1 MKFKI
6 IGYLLLFLSCAA
18 TGFSVSK
25 YYKAKISC
33 SLAYINFLSG
43 VLEKIDIL
51 HLPLSKIYESIYDL
65 DLEKIGFFE
74 ILKAQGLRCAYEKHE
89 NKFMFD
95 PEHLEFCDKLGT
107 LPHGDTVKLCN
118 YEINRLKK
126 LLETQRDT
134 CERKIRLCPALS
146 ILIGVAVIILII

>member
-25 YYKAKISC
+25 YYKDKISC
-33 SLAYINFLSG
+33 SLAYINFLTG

-51 HLPLSKIYESIYDL
+51 HLPLSKIYESVYDF
-65 DLEKIGFFE
+65 DLERIGFTE
-74 ILKAQGLRCAYEKHE
+74 VLKAKGLWCAYEKYE
-89 NKFMFD
+89 NKFLFD

-126 LLETQRDT
+126 LLDIQKDK
-134 CERKIRLCPALS
+134 CERKIKLYPALS

>member
-25 YYKAKISC
+25 FYKDKISC

-51 HLPLSKIYESIYDL
+51 HLPLSKIYESVYDL
-65 DLEKIGFFE
+65 DLEKIGFTE
-74 ILKAQGLRCAYEKHE
+74 VLKAQGIYQAYENFE
-89 NKFMFD
+89 NKFLFD
-95 PEHLEFCDKLGT
+95 HEHLEFCDKLGT
-107 LPHGDTVKLCN
+107 LPYSDTVKLCN
-118 YEINRLKK
+118 YEISRLKK
-126 LLETQRDT
+126 LLDTQKDK
-134 CERKIRLCPALS
+134 CERKIKLYPALS